1 MKSELDAIKS
11 QVARLRETTLA
22 ALDGLES
29 ELRRI
34 AGISTD
40 AEIRDD
46 GAAETVLRL
55 PIESGATSG
64 GLRMHQIK
72 IAIREDE
79 RFSLDRI
86 ANRASEAC
94 RARVTVNN
102 LLRAAMIVI
111 RWSERELEEEFRSGD
126 FRRPHNHDAAGLD
139 DFEQSI
145 ARLLVRVARD
155 CQL

>member
-64 GLRMHQIK
+64 GLRSTK
-72 IAIREDE
+72 SRL
-79 RFSLDRI
+79 RFAKTSDSRWIELRI
-86 ANRASEAC
+86 AHPRPA
-94 RARVTVNN
+94 ARV
-102 LLRAAMIVI
+102 
-111 RWSERELEEEFRSGD
+111 
-126 FRRPHNHDAAGLD
+126 
-139 DFEQSI
+139 
-145 ARLLVRVARD
+145 
-155 CQL
+155 